1 MFHGGG
7 SPRYATTTPQC
18 ASILP
23 PRPQTG
29 QHGHFVCESPV
40 CVCVSAPLHM
50 LVRTIFPCT
59 GHHDTIRAVTGFG
72 RIGRVGRELVVGD
85 SGGCKPENASV
96 YLGNKTAGKIERA
109 TGPCHTSD
117 DDQGLGG
124 AQGKERE
131 RERARRATCCLA
143 PQLWPVAVDVARA
156 AAALAW
162 GRRRCFCCLPR
173 TGGER
178 VEEDIVLG
186 QHMFSLARRY
196 TLCLQPSLFRF
207 GSEPGLATLE
217 SNPLGGFDSSP

>member
-1 MFHGGG
+1 MVEWESDVASAMFHGGG

-131 RERARRATCCLA
+131 RERGRGEL
-143 PQLWPVAVDVARA
+143 L
-156 AAALAW
+156 AALPHSCGPWQWMWLALQRLLL
-162 GRRRCFCCLPR
+162 GVDDAASAACLEQ
-173 TGGER
+173 GVKGWKK
-178 VEEDIVLG
+178 
-186 QHMFSLARRY
+186 
-196 TLCLQPSLFRF
+196 TLCSVSTCSRLPDGTNFAYSRAYSALDRSRAWQR
-207 GSEPGLATLE
+207 
-217 SNPLGGFDSSP
+217 